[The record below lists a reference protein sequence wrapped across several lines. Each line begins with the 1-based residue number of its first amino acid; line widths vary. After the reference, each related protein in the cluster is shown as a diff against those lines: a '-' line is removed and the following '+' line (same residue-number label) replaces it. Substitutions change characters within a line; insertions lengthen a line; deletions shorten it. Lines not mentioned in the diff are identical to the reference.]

1 MQPGMAS
8 ALPGFFCYIETMKKA
23 VFHQA
28 KGAAFLLAFVLAL
41 CSQVA
46 QAQLT
51 DEFPR
56 PPELAEKVAFWR
68 SVFAEYSQHQMLLHD
83 RKHVTLIYKVLDFSD
98 VAPLLNKDELR
109 LHKRKVEKAEK
120 EALRD
125 ILLAFAES
133 PNTKNVA
140 PQAQRIRQQLK
151 DKGLFDAKNL
161 RAIASDLRGQ
171 SGLREK
177 TRDAIMRSGRYLPY
191 MEKVFAEAG
200 LPILLTRLPL
210 VESSFNNAAYSK
222 TGAAGMWQF
231 MPGTA
236 RVYMSYD
243 EVGDERRDPWISTR
257 AAAKHLSDDYALLQ
271 DWPLAVTAYNFGRY
285 GIARGLDES
294 GSTSLVELIE
304 RYDYPRWGFAAKN
317 FYAEFLAAVDVE
329 RDALKYFGPLRR
341 DAPDEFEEIET
352 QHYVHYET
360 LQRISQQHPERF
372 HELNPSF
379 SAAVQR
385 GDLLVPPRKRI
396 RVPRTKAPKF
406 RSAYAR
412 LDNAELY
419 SRQKKF
425 FHKHRVR
432 RGQTLSS
439 IARQYGSSIRAIRQ
453 ANNLRSSHFIRIGQ
467 LLKVPNKGAATRVR
481 SYKVRSGDT
490 LSSIARRFG
499 TTVKRI
505 KSVNGISN
513 PRHLRAGVRLKIPA
527 GKRPTYAWHTIRS
540 GQTVESIAR
549 KYGVSVQS
557 IASANDLSNI
567 NRIRAG
573 QKLKVPGG

>member
-1 MQPGMAS
+1 MH
-8 ALPGFFCYIETMKKA
+8 LWRLFFI
-23 VFHQA
+23 VLSVVLFSQQA
-28 KGAAFLLAFVLAL
+28 A
-41 CSQVA
+41 A
-46 QAQLT
+46 QAG
-51 DEFPR
+51 DIFPR
-56 PPELAEKVAFWR
+56 PAELEDNVRFWR
-68 SVFAEYSQHQMLLHD
+68 SVFAEYSQNQVLIHD
-83 RKHVTLIYKVLDFSD
+83 RENVTIIYKVLDFSD
-98 VAPLLNKDELR
+98 VAPLLSKDELR
-109 LHKRKVEKAEK
+109 LHIRKVESAEK
-120 EALRD
+120 ETLSN
-125 ILLAFAES
+125 IMLKLAD
-133 PNTKNVA
+133 A
-140 PQAQRIRQQLK
+140 PETMGLGQDAARIRAKLIAR
-151 DKGLFDAKNL
+151 GLFDADNL
-161 RAIASDLRGQ
+161 RSIAQDLRGQ
-171 SGLREK
+171 SGLQEK

-200 LPILLTRLPL
+200 LPVLLTRLPL

-243 EVGDERRDPWISTR
+243 EVGDQRRDPWFSSQ

-285 GIARGLDES
+285 GIARGLEES

-304 RYDYPRWGFAAKN
+304 KYDYPRWGFAAKN

-341 DAPDEFEEIET
+341 DAPDDFEEIET
-352 QHYVHYET
+352 EHYVRYDT
-360 LQRISQQHPERF
+360 LRRISQEQPERF

-379 SAAVQR
+379 SVAVQR

-396 RVPRTKAPKF
+396 RIPVGKAPKF
-406 RSAYAR
+406 RHAYAS
-412 LDNAELY
+412 LDTAELY
-419 SRQKKF
+419 SRQKSF
-425 FHKHRVR
+425 FREHRVR
-432 RGQTLSS
+432 AGQNLGA
-439 IARQYGSSIRAIRQ
+439 IAQRYGTTVSAIRS
-453 ANNLRSSHFIRIGQ
+453 ANGLRSSHFIRIGQ
-467 LLKVPNKGAATRVR
+467 VLKIPPRGGNKASRT
-481 SYKVRSGDT
+481 SIYTVRSGDT

-499 TTVKRI
+499 TSVGRI
-505 KSVNGISN
+505 QTANGISN
-513 PRHLRAGVRLKIPA
+513 PQHLRVGVRLKVPSN
-527 GKRPTYAWHTIRS
+527 KLSSYAWHTIRS

-567 NRIRAG
+567 NRIRVG